1 MAYDIKNVF
10 YLDVSATVTKGTAGG
25 GSAQLDLSAYIDPI
39 ARGRQKGTGLAV
51 YKTHYSV
58 INTEDTNE
66 VAPKVADT
74 GAMAVSVQAGLG
86 IGDQVTGGIQT
97 PAASTAFATS
107 NQLLVSAGNFYDL
120 GSAAT
125 GTPVV
130 DMYLEPSK
138 DVPYIIVR
146 DNACLVYN
154 VSAASQ
160 FTSTSLLSVR
170 MECAIITLDQATL
183 NQLLRTQTV

>member
-10 YLDVSATVTKGTAGG
+10 YLDASATVTKDTAGG
-25 GSAQLDLSAYIDPI
+25 GAAQLDLSAYIDPI

-51 YKTHYSV
+51 YKTHYSIV
-58 INTEDTNE
+58 NSEDSNE
-66 VAPKVADT
+66 VATKVTDEGVMT
-74 GAMAVSVQAGLG
+74 VSMQAGLG
-86 IGDQVTGGIQT
+86 IGDKDTGGITTAT
-97 PAASTAFATS
+97 PNAFATS
-107 NQLLVSAGNFYDL
+107 NQLLVSAGNFYAP

-130 DMYLEPSK
+130 DSYLEPSK

-146 DNACLVYN
+146 DNVCLVYN
-154 VSAASQ
+154 VSNEKKM
-160 FTSTSLLSVR
+160 TSTSLLSVR
-170 MECAIITLDQATL
+170 LECAIVTLDQATL